1 MTNREALW
9 SVERAALMV
18 CLDHQGPKESGETG
32 AGDRARQMWHGD
44 GVNRFYDKT
53 LQFIVLPDGNAGFL
67 GEHALADGAP
77 TLRLCSELLP
87 VARAALSAVSESTV
101 SLLTPSGS
109 SVKELVWEEL
119 VWEDLERVSGGIA
132 EAKHLF
138 AAEVKG
144 HQTARVAVDGLGS
157 DAIKQLG
164 VAPDPFCQLAMQ
176 LAFFR
181 MHGRVATTYEA
192 CATRRFL
199 HGRTETIRSASIES
213 AAFARGMAASLAPM
227 QAYGLL
233 RQAADEHR
241 RYSAQCVQ
249 GMGIDRHMLGLK
261 LSLEAGEA
269 VPSIYTDDAFA
280 LSSTWELSTSHLPS
294 ENFETWGFGEV
305 AREGF
310 GTGYSCN
317 KTESVFFV
325 SCRVLPGSMWP
336 HRAQAF
342 ALAIEEAMRDMV
354 LLCRTARASSSKL

>member
-1 MTNREALW
+1 
-9 SVERAALMV
+9 
-18 CLDHQGPKESGETG
+18 
-32 AGDRARQMWHGD
+32 MWHGD

-109 SVKELVWEEL
+109 SVKELVWKEL

-213 AAFARGMAASLAPM
+213 AAFARGMAASMAPM

-233 RQAADEHR
+233 RKAADEQR
-241 RYSAQCVQ
+241 R
-249 GMGIDRHMLGLK
+249 
-261 LSLEAGEA
+261 
-269 VPSIYTDDAFA
+269 
-280 LSSTWELSTSHLPS
+280 
-294 ENFETWGFGEV
+294 
-305 AREGF
+305 
-310 GTGYSCN
+310 
-317 KTESVFFV
+317 
-325 SCRVLPGSMWP
+325 
-336 HRAQAF
+336 
-342 ALAIEEAMRDMV
+342 
-354 LLCRTARASSSKL
+354 